1 MVKGGVWRTKAITE
15 HLSQISTL
23 GRGNHCDTVPQ
34 NVDVALANGMS
45 MLTISSSLTST
56 RELQPPC
63 RRRHKHLTFRCIPN
77 NRAEERTTFFTGKDP
92 IHIRIPNNF
101 SNINQLLLC
110 YNYTISSVSFSTV
123 VGRGI
128 NQKNDGN
135 YLG

>member
-1 MVKGGVWRTKAITE
+1 MFKGGVWRTKAISE

-63 RRRHKHLTFRCIPN
+63 RRRDKHLTFRCIPN
-77 NRAEERTTFFTGKDP
+77 NRAEERTTFFTGKDL
-92 IHIRIPNNF
+92 IHTRIPNSL
-101 SNINQLLLC
+101 SNANQLLLC
-110 YNYTISSVSFSTV
+110 YNDTIPTFGFNTV
-123 VGRGI
+123 VSRAI
-128 NQKNDGN
+128 N
-135 YLG
+135 

>member
-56 RELQPPC
+56 RELQPP
-63 RRRHKHLTFRCIPN
+63 RRRRDKHLTFRCIPN
-77 NRAEERTTFFTGKDP
+77 NRAEERTTFFTGKDL
-92 IHIRIPNNF
+92 IHIRITDNL
-101 SNINQLLLC
+101 SNTNQLSLC
-110 YNYTISSVSFSTV
+110 YNYTISAVSFNIV
-123 VGRGI
+123 VARAI
-128 NQKNDGN
+128 N
-135 YLG
+135 